1 MLMDMEAAQDA
12 ETIARLKKE
21 KHDLKWEI
29 YQLRQ
34 RVDILEEHAKH
45 VDETIN
51 NILATQLEE
60 MRVVTILTNGVAALI
75 KEREEKK

>member
-1 MLMDMEAAQDA
+1 MTDE
-12 ETIARLKKE
+12 EKKI
-21 KHDLKWEI
+21 HDLKFE
-29 YQLRQ
+29 LRQ
-34 RVDILEEHAKH
+34 QRQRIDGLEEELNRINK
-45 VDETIN
+45 TIN

>member
-21 KHDLKWEI
+21 NHDLKFE
-29 YQLRQ
+29 LRQ
-34 RVDILEEHAKH
+34 QRQRIDGLEEELNRINK
-45 VDETIN
+45 TIN

-60 MRVVTILTNGVAALI
+60 MRVVTILTNGVAELI